1 MLIEFRD
8 KYPINDE
15 VVVST
20 EKALAPT
27 GTVIVSIFYI
37 HIKPHVAIGRLAG
50 GVCS

>member
-20 EKALAPT
+20 EKALVPT

-37 HIKPHVAIGRLAG
+37 HIKPHVAAREVGWG
-50 GVCS
+50 HM

>member
-1 MLIEFRD
+1 MNSI
-8 KYPINDE
+8 E

-37 HIKPHVAIGRLAG
+37 HIKPHVAAREVGWGRM
-50 GVCS
+50 

>member
-8 KYPINDE
+8 KYPINE

-37 HIKPHVAIGRLAG
+37 HIKPHVAAREVGWGRM
-50 GVCS
+50 